1 MQAVPLLL
9 FLLLAFSAPTGNAA
23 EAQIEKRVWKVDG
36 VERTAL
42 VYAPES
48 AHTVATPLVF
58 AFHGH
63 GGTMNYAARKFAYHI
78 LWPDT
83 LVVYMQGLPSPSA
96 LVDPNGTMPGWQ
108 NREGV
113 QGDRDLHF
121 FDAVLASL
129 RHDYKV
135 DERRIYATGHSNGGG
150 FTYLLWSA
158 RGDVFAAL
166 APAAAFAPTWTVQ
179 QMKPKPLLHV
189 AGEKDELVKFAWQ
202 ERTMEAV
209 RKLNGCSASGSP
221 WAKAGD
227 IVATLY
233 PSKTGTPFVS
243 AIYPGTHKFPEEAA
257 GLIVKFFK
265 GQSLP

>member
-1 MQAVPLLL
+1 
-9 FLLLAFSAPTGNAA
+9 LA
-23 EAQIEKRVWKVDG
+23 ERVWNVDG
-36 VERTAL
+36 VSRQAL
-42 VYAPES
+42 VYVPET
-48 AHTVATPLVF
+48 ATKAATPVVF
-58 AFHGH
+58 SFHGH
-63 GGTMNYAARKFAYHI
+63 GGTMNYAAQKFAYHL
-78 LWPDT
+78 LWPDA
-83 LVVYMQGLPSPSA
+83 LVVYMQGLPTPGR
-96 LVDPNGTMPGWQ
+96 LTDPNGTKPGWQ
-108 NREGV
+108 NRAGT

-166 APAAAFAPTWTVQ
+166 APAAAFAPTAAVMLQ
-179 QMKPKPLLHV
+179 KPKPILHV
-189 AGEKDELVKFAWQ
+189 AGEQDKLVKFEWQ
-202 ERTMEAV
+202 EMTMEAV
-209 RKLNGCSASGSP
+209 RKLNGCSAEGIP
-221 WAKAGD
+221 WAKAGN

-243 AIYPGTHKFPEEAA
+243 AIYPGPHQFPEGAA

-265 GQSLP
+265 EQAKPQTVP